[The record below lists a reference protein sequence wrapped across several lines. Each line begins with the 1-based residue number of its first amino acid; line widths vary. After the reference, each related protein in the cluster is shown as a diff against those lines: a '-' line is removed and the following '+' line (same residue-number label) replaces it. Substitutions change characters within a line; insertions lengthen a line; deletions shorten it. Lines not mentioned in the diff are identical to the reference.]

1 MSGMKVLK
9 PPPKFTVSSWAD
21 SNRKLDSQS
30 SAEAGAWATS
40 RAEYQRGIMD
50 ACSDPAIKE
59 VVVMAGAQLGKSEA
73 LLNIIGYHIDHDPC
87 PILMLQPTESMA
99 QSFSKDR
106 VATGLLRST
115 PCLFGKVKDPRARDS
130 NNTTLHKVFPG
141 GSISLVGANSPAG
154 LASRPIR
161 IVLADEVDR
170 FPASAG
176 SEGDPLSLARKRT
189 STFWNRKIIAVSTPT
204 IKGVSRIEDAYEKS
218 DQREY
223 YVPCLHCKH
232 EQTLKWASVRWN
244 DKDPDTASYLCD
256 ECGTL
261 WTDAD
266 RRWSVRNGGWS
277 AGEEFKGV
285 AGFKISGLYSPWT
298 PLADGVREFLLVKKN
313 PEQLKVWTNTY
324 LGEVWEDHGESV
336 DELNLMERREHFNKV
351 PDSVVMVVCGA
362 DVQDDRL
369 ELTML
374 GIGRDEESWVLDH
387 QVLWGDPSTPQ
398 LWTALD
404 SQISRTFETQ
414 SGREMAVR
422 ATAIDSGGHFTN
434 AVYQYAARNFSRRV
448 FAIKGVGGEG
458 KPIAGKPSRNNT
470 VKCRLFPVGVD
481 TVKDLVF
488 ARLRIQEEGA
498 GYIHFSDTLNDEYF
512 RQLTAEKI
520 IVKYVR
526 GFKRRVFTKIRPR
539 NESLDCYVYCLAAYS
554 IINTNVNSISSRIQA
569 KSVEID
575 PVETIEPTTL
585 RPKRRAARRNNQNY
599 MNAWR

>member
-1 MSGMKVLK
+1 MKVLK

>member
-1 MSGMKVLK
+1 MKVLK

-575 PVETIEPTTL
+575 PVETIEPATL